1 MALIEEFFLSGCS
14 NGLGLRLPI
23 SCLRRT
29 ALDEGATSYLS
40 VTTGSAWR
48 LWAGEQVMV
57 VDDAGGRREKGLKSI
72 TFSSCRSSDMFS
84 QDREIIDNGGMQAR
98 RNLLLQLN

>member
-1 MALIEEFFLSGCS
+1 
-14 NGLGLRLPI
+14 
-23 SCLRRT
+23 
-29 ALDEGATSYLS
+29 
-40 VTTGSAWR
+40 
-48 LWAGEQVMV
+48 MV

-84 QDREIIDNGGMQAR
+84 QDRAIIDNGGMQAR

>member
-1 MALIEEFFLSGCS
+1 MGWACDYQFHVY
-14 NGLGLRLPI
+14 
-23 SCLRRT
+23 
-29 ALDEGATSYLS
+29 DERHWMKGTTSYLS

-48 LWAGEQVMV
+48 LWAGEQVMM